1 MTLTF
6 IDSNT
11 DIDAMLAPYAAEE
24 VDFITVSESLESN
37 QAIATVE
44 VLGETEK
51 AWKVSATIFHKVGR
65 VSTASGTVYLPK
77 KCVKLIE
84 GDEVYVVMPA
94 WLARAKVLE
103 IFNH

>member
-11 DIDAMLAPYAAEE
+11 DIEAMLAPYAAEE
-24 VDFITVSESLESN
+24 VDFITISESIEPDP
-37 QAIATVE
+37 AIATVE
-44 VLGETEK
+44 ILSETEK

-65 VSTASGTVYLPK
+65 VSTASGNVYLPK
-77 KCVKLIE
+77 KCVKLIA
-84 GDEVYVVMPA
+84 GDEVYAVMPK

-103 IFNH
+103 LVNG